1 MHRLTALFAAAVT
14 VLALGACGGDDE
26 QTETTATRP
35 STPSDSTDAPSEGDV
50 PAEIAGVHWVFD
62 GYYTVGGLQPLP
74 VADSGADLTIETDGT
89 VAIDTGCN
97 QGSATA
103 TFDGDILQVGP
114 ITVTEKACDEDIM
127 QIEQMLLGQLEEEQ
141 TWHAG
146 DGSLSLTAA
155 RISDT
160 GLHFHD
166 AANPPTD
173 DTTVP
178 TTAPTDDT
186 TTVPNDTTSTVPA
199 GSSDVPKEI
208 AGVRWILDGYYT
220 VGGLQPLPATGT
232 GAGLTIEAD
241 GTVTL
246 AGGCNHGSATA
257 TFDGQ
262 LLQLSDI
269 VSTAMACT
277 DEGVMQ
283 VEQMLFG
290 QLAEPQYWY
299 VEGRTLQ
306 LTAANISD
314 TGLHFH
320 DAAKPPADDASDD
333 TIAPPIT

>member
-1 MHRLTALFAAAVT
+1 MHRPTALFAAAVT
-14 VLALGACGGDDE
+14 VIALAACGGDDE
-26 QTETTATRP
+26 QSESAATRP
-35 STPSDSTDAPSEGDV
+35 STPTDSTDAPSGGDV
-50 PAEIAGVHWVFD
+50 PADVAGVHWIFD

-74 VADSGADLTIETDGT
+74 VADSGAGLTIAADGT

-97 QGSATA
+97 QGSGMA
-103 TFDGDILQVGP
+103 TFDGDLLQVSP
-114 ITVTEKACDEDIM
+114 ITVTEKACAEDIM

-146 DGSLSLTAA
+146 DGTLSLTAA

-166 AANPPTD
+166 AAKPPTAPPTSPTD
-173 DTTVP
+173 DTVVP
-178 TTAPTDDT
+178 TTAPTDSP
-186 TTVPNDTTSTVPA
+186 TTVTPGGQAVPA
-199 GSSDVPKEI
+199 EI
-208 AGVRWILDGYYT
+208 VGVEWLLDGHFT
-220 VGGLQPLPATGT
+220 VGGLQPLPVTGS

-241 GTVTL
+241 GSVTL
-246 AGGCNHGSATA
+246 DGGCNQGSATA
-257 TFDGQ
+257 TFDGE
-262 LLQLSDI
+262 LVRLGPI
-269 VSTAMACT
+269 ERTMALCP
-277 DEGVMQ
+277 DGELMQ

-320 DAAKPPADDASDD
+320 DAAKPPADDASED
-333 TIAPPIT
+333 TIAPPNT